1 MIGCNNRHSSTGIHP
16 ITVSHNS
23 FTRIRIIIM
32 ITLILDKFAL
42 VKVGFSIRDPVHQG
56 PGRSTPRWIA
66 HPEGFAL
73 SGKAV

>member
-1 MIGCNNRHSSTGIHP
+1 
-16 ITVSHNS
+16 
-23 FTRIRIIIM
+23 M